1 MLFKKTTILSLSSV
15 SALKIDP
22 RNLVSSCL
30 RKRSR
35 SQANALILHE
45 RKKWFQTMSLVWN
58 SNTFDQL
65 YALSIW
71 LCKWRQ
77 WGDIKSRTK
86 NSVSGPLFFNT
97 WLPERLY
104 WIDELSYGSLRIFLF
119 TALIYDAIHSWKL
132 AVGRLF
138 RCRLILVKDCLQLE
152 DKVQYWK
159 YAAKKLSRECCL
171 REILLKQYQNLA
183 WMSTSAITMVV

>member
-1 MLFKKTTILSLSSV
+1 MLLKKTTILLLSFV
-15 SALKIDP
+15 SAIKIDH
-22 RNLVSSCL
+22 RNLVSFCF

-35 SQANALILHE
+35 SQANALIPHE

-86 NSVSGPLFFNT
+86 NPVSGPLFFST

-104 WIDELSYGSLRIFLF
+104 WIDELSYGSLRIFPF
-119 TALIYDAIHSWKL
+119 TKLIYDEIYSWTL
-132 AVGRLF
+132 AVRRLF
-138 RCRLILVKDCLQLE
+138 RRRLIYVK
-152 DKVQYWK
+152 
-159 YAAKKLSRECCL
+159 SRQDRL
-171 REILLKQYQNLA
+171 G
-183 WMSTSAITMVV
+183 MDSFTDGMGPS